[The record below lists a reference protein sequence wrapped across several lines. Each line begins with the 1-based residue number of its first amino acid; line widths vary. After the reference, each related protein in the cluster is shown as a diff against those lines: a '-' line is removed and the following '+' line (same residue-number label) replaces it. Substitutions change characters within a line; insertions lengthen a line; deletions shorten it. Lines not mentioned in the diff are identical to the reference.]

1 MVTATEAQRRAVMHL
16 ETIEPMLDDL
26 PEVADQWA
34 HLNEG
39 EQASWS
45 LDWSSEMSKLE
56 HLAQYASQGLL
67 SADQRKHYRQLVQTV
82 KLRLPV
88 IRRLNL
94 YEPIIRLGQ
103 E

>member
-16 ETIEPMLDDL
+16 ATIEMMLNDL
-26 PEVADQWA
+26 PEVANEWA
-34 HLNEG
+34 QLNER

-45 LDWSSEMSKLE
+45 LDWSSEMSKVE

-67 SADQRKHYRQLVQTV
+67 SADPRKHYRPLVQAV
-82 KLRLPV
+82 KLSLPV

-94 YEPIIRLGQ
+94 
-103 E
+103 

>member
-16 ETIEPMLDDL
+16 ETIQSMLSDL
-26 PEVADQWA
+26 PEVANEWA
-34 HLNEG
+34 QLNEG

-56 HLAQYASQGLL
+56 ILAKYASRGLL
-67 SADQRKHYRQLVQTV
+67 SADQRAHFQGLLHTLN
-82 KLRLPV
+82 LRLPI

-94 YEPIIRLGQ
+94 YQPMISRGGE
-103 E
+103 